1 MIEEEAAS
9 EALERCTK
17 QNVPTVV
24 RKLKYLL
31 YPILI
36 DRCTAENASKVIGH
50 QNDIKFL
57 TVRANM
63 FNISLPNNFFY

>member
-36 DRCTAENASKVIGH
+36 DRCTAENASKVISH
-50 QNDIKFL
+50 QNGFKYL

-63 FNISLPNNFFY
+63 LNISLPNNFFY